1 MLKRFAPLAT
11 VLVLATISG
20 CTPEA
25 LQLFA
30 DSLERQNRINRQRS
44 AVSAGSP
51 AAHAT
56 SSETVCVKYETQTG
70 WSRGYQVDA
79 TIAKG
84 SYLNQATST
93 FDYEPYATYAVVFWQ
108 QGQASILRLN
118 YYSGSI
124 TAYGHSATD
133 QQGRDWNVSK
143 TSYCY

>member
-1 MLKRFAPLAT
+1 MPRRFAPLAFA
-11 VLVLATISG
+11 LICAILSG

-30 DSLERQNRINRQRS
+30 DSLERQNRINQQRS
-44 AVSAGSP
+44 AVA
-51 AAHAT
+51 AT
-56 SSETVCVKYETQTG
+56 SSNPRDAYSETVCVKYETQTG
-70 WSRGYQVDA
+70 WSRGYQVNA

-84 SYLNQATST
+84 SYLNRRTST
-93 FDYEPYATYAVVFWQ
+93 FDYQPYSTYAVVFWQ
-108 QGQASILRLN
+108 PGQASVLRLN

-133 QQGRDWNVSK
+133 QRGRDWNVSK